1 MSATFQPAR
10 GAADLRP
17 LVRCTCPDD
26 APMTCPAC
34 LLALNVNE
42 RDAAALL
49 EHVGLVAS
57 LSGAIRA
64 PRLAGLCKL
73 RLAMYD
79 AEVDLP
85 AEARG
90 PRVVVGGRAAG
101 KLRTCTEQ
109 LLTIA
114 RAAGD
119 GWVGWS

>member
-1 MSATFQPAR
+1 MSATFQPTR
-10 GAADLRP
+10 GEADLRP

-26 APMTCPAC
+26 APLTCPAC
-34 LLALNVNE
+34 QLALNINE

-49 EHVGLVAS
+49 EHVGLEPS

-64 PRLAGLCKL
+64 PRLATLCKL

-85 AEARG
+85 SETRG
-90 PRVVVGGRAAG
+90 SRVFVGGHAAG
-101 KLRTCTEQ
+101 KRRACTEQ

-114 RAAGD
+114 RASGD
-119 GWVGWS
+119 GRVGWS